1 MIKRS
6 KKNGKESARKG
17 KKSLQSSDDTR
28 RKADVPKSG
37 KGDSKRGWSSE
48 RDDSSVKGR
57 KANDTV
63 RSVKK
68 RKEDSVASTLNTRH
82 KEKAKK
88 ERFLRERMWFS
99 TIISKFFMDRGTIPD
114 NIGNNVLVTN
124 NVYITKNHITALFF
138 ITEMSEVTPICW
150 TSDIVR
156 YVKDQTEGVVV
167 DITLKGQRY
176 YPDITPTGVGSRE
189 KSWRATLDNP
199 NMPKEYVRRSARCL
213 YSLDVARSGAD
224 LYKFRTY
231 IKVRATDGAKLR
243 KGCQAVSTYLSS
255 IGATFKRIQSNLD
268 EHLAYVTM
276 MSDKKPEHLKDYAPV
291 IFSIQTLAES
301 LPSIQGANDSKG
313 VMMGYDNKSGY
324 PYFIDF
330 KATSAAKNIMIEA
343 LSGWG
348 KSFMASYW
356 LYPFYANGFNL
367 AIMDIKGNEFN
378 AITAAL
384 HGVTL
389 SMRNTSTRY
398 INTYRWSADEVFDG
412 DYTTYANERFR
423 QSKERMLMMADLNE
437 KEESQAESLLEE
449 FLQYVY
455 KSIGALAANR
465 NTWKRT
471 EKLNPY
477 LIFDLFD
484 KYLSNEIL
492 NKYGDVAVK
501 TRERLRIYMSRT
513 GSKSHVFRDA
523 YNYLDVLDTPCLTF
537 DFGILESSTN
547 NDRVLF
553 HIHVMDMVT
562 INDEYVSHK
571 KRKGEWTVKLLEES
585 QIVDDWLTR
594 VYTREMTLRRSQ
606 NQVTVLLGNSVAA
619 LASNP
624 LSAPMVENINILCL
638 GSLNKSSRRYLLEEF
653 GLKQSEVEILEDIQT
668 NSAMARRF
676 LLVNRMESESTTAV
690 LEARVPESVSQS
702 SLFKIVDT
710 ED

>member
-1 MIKRS
+1 MS
-6 KKNGKESARKG
+6 KGSVKDDRKPSRKKETGNGSKAGKESSRK
-17 KKSLQSSDDTR
+17 KSSDD
-28 RKADVPKSG
+28 
-37 KGDSKRGWSSE
+37 SKRQRNAVS
-48 RDDSSVKGR
+48 KGN
-57 KANDTV
+57 KPETNVAAELN
-63 RSVKK
+63 KK
-68 RKEDSVASTLNTRH
+68 H
-82 KEKAKK
+82 KEKVKK

-99 TIISKFFMDRGTIPD
+99 TLISKFFMDRGTIPD

-124 NVYITKNHITALFF
+124 NVYITKNHITALFL
-138 ITEMSEVTPICW
+138 ITEMDSITPICW
-150 TSDIVR
+150 TSDLIQ
-156 YVKDQTEGVVV
+156 YVKDQAEGVVV
-167 DITLKGQRY
+167 DISLKGQKY
-176 YPDITPTGVGSRE
+176 YPDITPTGIGSRE
-189 KSWRATLDNP
+189 KSWRMTLDNP

-231 IKVRATDGAKLR
+231 IKVRAVDGAKLR
-243 KGCQAVSTYLSS
+243 KGCQAVSNYLSS
-255 IGATFKRIQSNLD
+255 IGAVYKRIQSNLD

-276 MSDKKPEHLKDYAPV
+276 MSDKKPEHLKDVAPV
-291 IFSIQTLAES
+291 IFSLQTLAES
-301 LPSIQGANDSKG
+301 LPSIQGANDNKG
-313 VMMGYDNKSGY
+313 VLMGYDNKSGY

-367 AIMDIKGNEFN
+367 AIMDIKGNEFS
-378 AITAAL
+378 AITQAL

-389 SMRNTSTRY
+389 SMRNKSTYY
-398 INTYRWSADEVFDG
+398 INTFRWCVDEVFDG
-412 DYTTYANERFR
+412 EYITYANERFR
-423 QSKERMLMMADLNE
+423 LCKEKMLMICDLNE
-437 KEESQAESLLEE
+437 REESQAEALFEE
-449 FLQYVY
+449 FLKYLY
-455 KSIGALAANR
+455 KSIGALETNV

-477 LIFDLFD
+477 VVFDAFV

-492 NKYGDVAVK
+492 HKYGEVAVK
-501 TRERLRIYMSRT
+501 ARERLRIYMSRT

-523 YNYLDVLDTPCLTF
+523 YDYLQVLDSPCLTF

-553 HIHVMDMVT
+553 HLHVTDMVT
-562 INDEYVSHK
+562 INDEFVSHK

-619 LASNP
+619 LAANP

-638 GSLNKSSRRYLLEEF
+638 GSLNKSSRKYLLDEF
-653 GLKQSEVEILEDIQT
+653 GLKESETEILEDIQT

-690 LEARVPESVSQS
+690 LEARVPEEVSQS
-702 SLFKIVDT
+702 TLFKIVDT

>member
-1 MIKRS
+1 M
-6 KKNGKESARKG
+6 G
-17 KKSLQSSDDTR
+17 KKKEKKKKVEAQAPAQSQAPKTKGEAAATR
-28 RKADVPKSG
+28 LR
-37 KGDSKRGWSSE
+37 E
-48 RDDSSVKGR
+48 
-57 KANDTV
+57 
-63 RSVKK
+63 
-68 RKEDSVASTLNTRH
+68 RH
-82 KEKAKK
+82 KEKAKQ

-99 TIISKFFMDRGTIPD
+99 TLISKFFTDRGTIPD

-124 NVYITKNHITALFF
+124 NVYVTKNNITALFLV
-138 ITEMSEVTPICW
+138 TEMSSVTPICW
-150 TSDIVR
+150 TSDMLQ
-156 YVKDQTEGVVV
+156 YVKDQTEGVIV

-176 YPDITPTGVGSRE
+176 YPDITPTGIGSRE
-189 KSWRATLDNP
+189 KSWRMTIDNP
-199 NMPKEYVRRSARCL
+199 NMPKEYVMRSARCL

-231 IKVRATDGAKLR
+231 IKVRAKDGAKLR
-243 KGCQAVSTYLSS
+243 KGCQAVSNYLSS
-255 IGATFKRIQSNLD
+255 IGAVYKRIQSNLD

-276 MSDKKPEHLKDYAPV
+276 MSDKKPEHLKDVPPV
-291 IFSIQTLAES
+291 IFSMQTLAES
-301 LPSIQGANDSKG
+301 LPSIQGANDAKG
-313 VMMGYDNKSGY
+313 VLMGYDNRSGY

-330 KATSAAKNIMIEA
+330 KATAAAKNIMIEA

-367 AIMDIKGNEFN
+367 AIMDIKGNEFS
-378 AITAAL
+378 AITQAL

-389 SMRNTSTRY
+389 SMRNTSTYY
-398 INTYRWSADEVFDG
+398 INTFRWSDKEVFDG
-412 DYTTYANERFR
+412 EYITYANERFR
-423 QSKERMLMMADLNE
+423 LSKEKMLMICDLNE

-449 FLQYVY
+449 FLAYVY
-455 KSIGALAANR
+455 KSIGAMAQNR
-465 NTWKRT
+465 NTWSRT
-471 EKLNPY
+471 ERLNPY
-477 LIFDLFD
+477 VIFDAFD

-492 NKYGDVAVK
+492 DKYGDVAVK
-501 TRERLRIYMSRT
+501 CRERLRIYMSRT

-523 YNYLDVLDTPCLTF
+523 YDYLEVLDSPCLTF

-553 HIHVMDMVT
+553 HLHVTDMVT

-585 QIVDDWLTR
+585 QIVDDWLTK

-619 LASNP
+619 LAANP
-624 LSAPMVENINILCL
+624 LSRPMVENINILCL

-653 GLKQSEVEILEDIQT
+653 GLRESETNILEDIQT
-668 NSAMARRF
+668 NSEMARRF

-690 LEARVPESVSQS
+690 LEARVPEEVSQS

-710 ED
+710 ET

>member
-1 MIKRS
+1 MKR
-6 KKNGKESARKG
+6 GKENDGKSSRKAERRVSSSSKG
-17 KKSLQSSDDTR
+17 RQQATVADSKSDDA
-28 RKADVPKSG
+28 K
-37 KGDSKRGWSSE
+37 SE
-48 RDDSSVKGR
+48 RKQQPVAVQKSSRNSKHQKVDSAKETAVATEL
-57 KANDTV
+57 KAKH
-63 RSVKK
+63 R
-68 RKEDSVASTLNTRH
+68 
-82 KEKAKK
+82 EKVKK

-138 ITEMSEVTPICW
+138 ITEMSEVTPMCW
-150 TSDIVR
+150 MSDMVE
-156 YVKDQTEGVVV
+156 YVKDQAEGVVV
-167 DITLKGQRY
+167 DISLKGQRY

-189 KSWRATLDNP
+189 KSWRMTLDNP

-213 YSLDVARSGAD
+213 YSLDVARSGAN

-231 IKVRATDGAKLR
+231 VKVRAVDGAKLR
-243 KGCQAVSTYLSS
+243 KGCQAVSNYLSS
-255 IGATFKRIQSNLD
+255 IGAVYKRIQSNLD
-268 EHLAYVTM
+268 EHLMYVTM
-276 MSDKKPEHLKDYAPV
+276 MSDKKPEHLKDFAPV
-291 IFSIQTLAES
+291 IFSLQTLAES
-301 LPSIQGANDSKG
+301 LPSIQGANDQKG
-313 VMMGYDNKSGY
+313 VLMGYDNKSGY

-356 LYPFYANGFNL
+356 LYPFFANGFNL
-367 AIMDIKGNEFN
+367 AIMDIKGNEFT
-378 AITAAL
+378 AITKAL

-389 SMRNTSTRY
+389 SMRNTSTYY
-398 INTYRWSADEVFDG
+398 INTFRWSPDEVFDG
-412 DYTTYANERFR
+412 DYNTYANERFR
-423 QSKERMLMMADLNE
+423 LSKEKMLMICDLNE

-455 KSIGALAANR
+455 TSVGALQDNR

-471 EKLNPY
+471 ERLNPY
-477 LIFDLFD
+477 VIFDAFD

-492 NKYGDVAVK
+492 AKYGDVAVK
-501 TRERLRIYMSRT
+501 ARERLRIYMSRN
-513 GSKSHVFRDA
+513 GSKSHVFRDQ
-523 YNYLDVLDTPCLTF
+523 YNYLDVLDSPCLTF

-553 HIHVMDMVT
+553 HIHVMDMIT
-562 INDEYVSHK
+562 INDEFVSHK
-571 KRKGEWTVKLLEES
+571 KRNGQWTVKLLEES

-619 LASNP
+619 LAANP

-653 GLKQSEVEILEDIQT
+653 GLKESETEILEDIQT

-710 ED
+710 EE